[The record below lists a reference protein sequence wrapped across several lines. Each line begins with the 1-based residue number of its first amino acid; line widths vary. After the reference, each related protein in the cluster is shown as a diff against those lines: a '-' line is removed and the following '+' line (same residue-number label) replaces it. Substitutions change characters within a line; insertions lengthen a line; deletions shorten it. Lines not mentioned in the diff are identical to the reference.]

1 MSTGAERASEEAPKP
16 AGDAHQRAREAGERA
31 HALPLEGIRVV
42 EFAHMVM
49 GPSCGLVLADLGAEV
64 VKVEPLEGDNTRRLD
79 GAGAGFYPIFN
90 RNKKS
95 LALDLKHAEGME
107 IVLKLI
113 DSADVLTENF
123 RPGALAKLGLGH
135 AAMAAR
141 NPRLVYCTLK
151 GFLSGPYEDRP
162 ALDEVVQM
170 MGGLAYMTGLPDRP
184 LRVGSSVNDI
194 MGGMF
199 GAIGIL
205 AALRERETTGR
216 GKLVRSA
223 LFENTAYLV
232 AQHMAQFAITGQEP
246 PPMAVKKPAWGVYDI
261 FPTADQDRL
270 FVGVV
275 TDTQWEVFCREF
287 AAQELAADERLRTNG
302 QRVKAREWLLPLL
315 ATVFRQYPKA
325 ELARKLEAIGLPFAP
340 VTRPRDLFDDPHLNA
355 GGMIDTQ
362 DARGMHF
369 KVPGLPLELDGKRLG
384 QRSPPPGIGENA
396 RDLLAGLGYA
406 ESDIERLAASGV
418 IALHA

>member
-1 MSTGAERASEEAPKP
+1 MSR
-16 AGDAHQRAREAGERA
+16 
-31 HALPLEGIRVV
+31 LPLEGVRVV

-49 GPSCGLVLADLGAEV
+49 GPTCGLVLADLGAEV
-64 VKVEPLEGDNTRRLD
+64 IKVEPLEGDNTRRLM

-95 LALDLKHAEGME
+95 LAIDLKHAEGRE
-107 IVLKLI
+107 IAFRLI
-113 DSADVLTENF
+113 DTADALTENF
-123 RPGALAKLGLGH
+123 RPGALEKIGFGYDALSK
-135 AAMAAR
+135 R

-151 GFLSGPYEDRP
+151 GFLSGPYEHRP

-205 AALRERETTGR
+205 AALRERDSTGK

-223 LFENTAYLV
+223 LYENTVFLV
-232 AQHMAQFAITGQEP
+232 AQHMAQLAITGEEP

-261 FPTADQDRL
+261 FATSDNDRL

-275 TDTQWEVFCREF
+275 TDTQWDVFCREF
-287 AAQELAADERLRTNG
+287 GAADLSADERLRTNG
-302 QRVKAREWLLPLL
+302 KRVKEREWMLPRLQEI
-315 ATVFRQYPKA
+315 FRRYTKS
-325 ELARKLEAIGLPFAP
+325 ELEKKLEAIGLPYAP
-340 VTRPRDLFDDPHLNA
+340 ITRPRDLFDDPHLNA
-355 GGMIDTQ
+355 GNGMIRTTDP
-362 DARGMHF
+362 RGYEF
-369 KVPGLPLELDGKRLG
+369 RVPGLPLELDGERLG
-384 QRSPPPGIGENA
+384 QRSDPPAIGEHSRA
-396 RDLLAGLGYA
+396 LLGELGYA
-406 ESDIERLAASGV
+406 ASAIDELFARRV
-418 IALHA
+418 VA